1 MVGSDPSESG
11 VKYLQYLETKGTYEN
26 IRDVQVSKVKG
37 TVTHP
42 TLTRL
47 RYSKVSKVL

>member
-11 VKYLQYLETKGTYEN
+11 VKYLQYLETKGSYED

-37 TVTHP
+37 RWSHP

-47 RYSKVSKVL
+47 RYLKPSKVL